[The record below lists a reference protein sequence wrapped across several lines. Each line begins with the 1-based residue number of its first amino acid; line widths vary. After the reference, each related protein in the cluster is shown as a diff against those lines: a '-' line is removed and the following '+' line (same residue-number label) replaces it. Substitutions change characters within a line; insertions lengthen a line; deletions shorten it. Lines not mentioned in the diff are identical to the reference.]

1 MTQQILKTIYKEAIK
16 KDQDLQMA
24 IAKAN
29 SVVFRTVD
37 RWLKED
43 NVILTTVTNLKLI
56 RDSCGLSEGEILTEP
71 IESGETQL
79 QN

>member
-1 MTQQILKTIYKEAIK
+1 MGQQILKGIYKQAIK

-29 SVVFRTVD
+29 GVTFRTVD

-43 NVILTTVTNLKLI
+43 NVILTTVTSLELI
-56 RDSCGLSEGEILTEP
+56 RKFCGLSTGDILTEP
-71 IESGETQL
+71 VAEEEVVTK
-79 QN
+79 

>member
-29 SVVFRTVD
+29 NVVFRTVD

-43 NVILTTVTNLKLI
+43 NVILTTVTNLELI
-56 RDSCGLSEGEILTEP
+56 RNRCGLTKSETLTEP
-71 IESGETQL
+71 AGLQVTQV
-79 QN
+79 QI

>member
-1 MTQQILKTIYKEAIK
+1 MVQQILKGEYKQAIK

-29 SVVFRTVD
+29 GVTFRTVD

-43 NVILTTVTNLKLI
+43 NLILTTVTSLDLI
-56 RDSCGLSEGEILTEP
+56 RKSCGLSTDDILTEP
-71 IESGETQL
+71 ATAEME
-79 QN
+79 N

>member
-1 MTQQILKTIYKEAIK
+1 MTQQILKGEYKQAIK

-29 SVVFRTVD
+29 GVTFRTVD

-43 NVILTTVTNLKLI
+43 NVILTTVTNLELI
-56 RDSCGLSEGEILTEP
+56 RKSCGLSESEILTTAE
-71 IESGETQL
+71 EEVVAK
-79 QN
+79 